1 MRDIE
6 IRTSPTTKAPFGI
19 ILDQQPDTT
28 KLPRA
33 AEIFNEFREEQ
44 LKLLES
50 VAGKAKVKILGKE
63 GELDFGAVLTAL
75 NEKEEDREAEAS
87 ALNGREIAKISDRK
101 AVKGDIEREYEAIEG
116 QIVQVSISHDG
127 EYVVA
132 TALAPVLHST
142 GVTSPGFV

>member
-6 IRTSPTTKAPFGI
+6 IRTSPITKAPFGI
-19 ILDQQPDTT
+19 ILDQQPETT
-28 KLPRA
+28 KQPRA
-33 AEIFNEFREEQ
+33 AEIFHEFHKEQ
-44 LKLLES
+44 LERLES

-63 GELDFGAVLTAL
+63 GKLDLDAVLTAL
-75 NEKEEDREAEAS
+75 DDKKEGIEEEAN

-101 AVKGDIEREYEAIEG
+101 AVKEEIEREYEAIEG

-132 TALAPVLHST
+132 TALAPVLCPT
-142 GVTSPGFV
+142 EASPVPI